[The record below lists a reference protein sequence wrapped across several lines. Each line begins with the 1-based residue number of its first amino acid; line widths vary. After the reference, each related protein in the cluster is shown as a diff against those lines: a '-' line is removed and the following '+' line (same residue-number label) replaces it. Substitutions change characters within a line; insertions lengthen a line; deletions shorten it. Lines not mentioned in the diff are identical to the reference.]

1 MVGGIQSM
9 LDDYIKAPAQNLL
22 NILWLEA
29 DAAQQKLTTQLVRN
43 SIYFFFTSVT
53 IRYFGEYIAI

>member
-1 MVGGIQSM
+1 MVAGIRSM
-9 LDDYIKAPAQNLL
+9 LDDYVKAPVQNLL
-22 NILWLEA
+22 NTLWLEA

-43 SIYFFFTSVT
+43 SIYFFFSSLT